1 LTAPALQSRGSVIVA
16 AIQTLPSQPI
26 LVTGATGFV
35 GRALVAR
42 LLSEG
47 RAVRGAVRA
56 SPTQLPPQV
65 EPVAVGDIG
74 PETDWTRAVEGV
86 DGVVHLAAR
95 VHMTGE
101 DASTALPLFRA
112 INAAGSEALARAARV
127 AGVRRFVLISTT
139 TVYGDR
145 SHGRP
150 FDESSPAGPASP
162 YAQSK
167 LEAEQLVA
175 GALAGSPTELVIL
188 RPPLVYGP
196 NAKGNFARLVRLVQ
210 RGVPL
215 PLASVRNRRSLVFVD
230 NLVDAIVRVLDHP
243 DAAGRTYVVS
253 DGDDVSTPDLIARV
267 AAALGRQARLL
278 PFPPGLLRL
287 AGTLLG
293 RGDEMSRL
301 LGDMVVDSSRIRAE
315 VGWRPP
321 FGLDQA
327 LARSVIGYS
336 AQGAGADL
344 GRSL

>member
-1 LTAPALQSRGSVIVA
+1 VSVAP
-16 AIQTLPSQPI
+16 IQTLPSQPI

-56 SPTQLPPQV
+56 SQGQLPPQV

-74 PETDWTRAVEGV
+74 PETDWTRAVEGA
-86 DGVVHLAAR
+86 DAVVHLAAR

-112 INAAGSEALARAARV
+112 VNAAASETLARAARN
-127 AGVRRFVLISTT
+127 AGVRRFVLLSTT

-145 SHGRP
+145 SRSRP
-150 FDESSPAGPASP
+150 FDESSAPAPASP

-167 LEAEQLVA
+167 LEAEQRVA
-175 GALAGSPTELVIL
+175 AALAGSPTELVVL

-215 PLASVRNRRSLVFVD
+215 PLASLRNRRSLVFVD
-230 NLVDAIVRVLDHP
+230 NLVDAIVRCLDHP
-243 DAAGRTYVVS
+243 AAAGRTYVVS
-253 DGDDVSTPDLIARV
+253 DGEDLSTPDLFART
-267 AAALGRQARLL
+267 AAALGRPPRLFA
-278 PFPPGLLRL
+278 FPPALLRL
-287 AGTLLG
+287 AGTLVG
-293 RGDEMSRL
+293 RGDETSRL
-301 LGDMVVDSSRIRAE
+301 LDDMAVDSSRIRAE
-315 VGWRPP
+315 LAWHPP
-321 FGLDQA
+321 FTLG
-327 LARSVIGYS
+327 
-336 AQGAGADL
+336 QGL
-344 GRSL
+344 GRSAVAPAPRDGGTVDRSK